1 MSNQEINDQE
11 TNNWMVVTCAPTI
24 FGKKES
30 ERPYIR
36 HHDIKNLHFHL
47 VTTYKIMEPPT
58 CLCGLTIPEDIIRQF
73 NFRAGQYKIELLPL
87 PEKTGFTI

>member
-11 TNNWMVVTCAPTI
+11 LNNWMVVTCTLTI
-24 FGKKES
+24 FGKKEP

-47 VTTYKIMEPPT
+47 VTTYKTMEPPT
-58 CLCGLTIPEDIIRQF
+58 CLCGSSIPECIIRQF
-73 NFRAGQYKIELLPL
+73 NFKTTGYKIDPLPL
-87 PEKTGFTI
+87 PKKYGIII